1 MLSAQSII
9 PSNEKKTTVTQTGF
23 PEFEPFVDMDTLVV
37 LLGGIPKKTLYKWS
51 SESRLNGFP
60 AYKLGKHLR
69 FRQSEVNSW
78 ILRRCLKSKSMLKG

>member
-1 MLSAQSII
+1 MLPAQCILK
-9 PSNEKKTTVTQTGF
+9 SNEKKATVAIAGL

-69 FRQSEVNSW
+69 FRQSEVDTW
-78 ILRRCLKSKSMLKG
+78 LRKRCLKGKVRI